1 MLDLRL
7 EPSDSCPEKSLG
19 LSRKGCQSTEP
30 KTPPPVGAGGQARP
44 PGALCPVAGMGQV
57 NWPVSPLTWRLLP
70 SDWGRPSSAAALPSG
85 PARPG
90 AGPPGSP
97 PCLQGAR
104 WSVSVWDLQM
114 CDVWPKATPATYSG
128 MQVTWPTALWPKAVT
143 PRAQDRARDLPAW
156 KDWVGFTSAPPSA
169 PLPALEDRALP
180 GPGDGGPPWGRSHQP
195 RFRCTFFL
203 RNLVVS
209 FRMLQIH
216 MSKDDSAQ
224 ATSVSPP
231 PALRLASGPPAPMSP
246 APGGGGGGGAG
257 ASGQDLPVPGGGGAL
272 SGRQQVQRPGP
283 ALLPPPPTGGIAT
296 SARPPGAGPPSGTLS
311 RSCQTACAVGLWG
324 QLCSCLGW
332 IG

>member
-70 SDWGRPSSAAALPSG
+70 SDRGRPSSAAALPSG

-128 MQVTWPTALWPKAVT
+128 MQVTWPSALWPKAVT
-143 PRAQDRARDLPAW
+143 PRARDRARDLRP
-156 KDWVGFTSAPPSA
+156 GRTGSGSPR
-169 PLPALEDRALP
+169 PLPLRP
-180 GPGDGGPPWGRSHQP
+180 PCPRGPCAPWPWGWG
-195 RFRCTFFL
+195 T
-203 RNLVVS
+203 
-209 FRMLQIH
+209 
-216 MSKDDSAQ
+216 
-224 ATSVSPP
+224 
-231 PALRLASGPPAPMSP
+231 ALGEESP
-246 APGGGGGGGAG
+246 AKISLHIFFKKLGC
-257 ASGQDLPVPGGGGAL
+257 
-272 SGRQQVQRPGP
+272 
-283 ALLPPPPTGGIAT
+283 LLQNAADTHE
-296 SARPPGAGPPSGTLS
+296 
-311 RSCQTACAVGLWG
+311 
-324 QLCSCLGW
+324 
-332 IG
+332 

>member
-1 MLDLRL
+1 MPGLRL
-7 EPSDSCPEKSLG
+7 EPSDSCREKSLG

-70 SDWGRPSSAAALPSG
+70 SDRGRPSSAAALPSG

-90 AGPPGSP
+90 AGPPGPLPVFRERVGLCLCGTCRCVTCGPRPPLPLTRGCRSLGLRPSGPKRSP
-97 PCLQGAR
+97 PGPGTGLG
-104 WSVSVWDLQM
+104 
-114 CDVWPKATPATYSG
+114 TSG
-128 MQVTWPTALWPKAVT
+128 LEGLGRVHP
-143 PRAQDRARDLPAW
+143 
-156 KDWVGFTSAPPSA
+156 GPSLCA
-169 PLPALEDRALP
+169 LPALEDRVLP

-283 ALLPPPPTGGIAT
+283 ALPPPLPTGGIAT
-296 SARPPGAGPPSGTLS
+296 SARLPGAGPPSGTLS